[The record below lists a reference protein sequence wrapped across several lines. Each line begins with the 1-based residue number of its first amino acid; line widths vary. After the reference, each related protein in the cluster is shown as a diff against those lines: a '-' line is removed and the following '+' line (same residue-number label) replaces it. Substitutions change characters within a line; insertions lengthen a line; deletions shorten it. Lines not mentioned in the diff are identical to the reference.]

1 MFASLAKP
9 DEDIELHWLKVS
21 LQLPFTRPGRR
32 SPNSIAGHAC
42 GHTRSFREATS
53 ATERDAL
60 PWEMSQFASPPSVEL
75 RSRTCGIASGIGVL
89 ISVEP
94 CEQPPTKITLSPGQ
108 DPSSYSDLCDSSSTS
123 APKAA
128 GCAGCILAFVL
139 GGLLRRIPGLHT
151 LSPQYDVGHGI
162 GCHVSM
168 TEHC

>member
-94 CEQPPTKITLSPGQ
+94 CEQPPTKITLSPGKIPRAIRISVTHLLPVRQ
-108 DPSSYSDLCDSSSTS
+108 RPPAARDAFLRSFSVVCCAVSPASIPFLRNMMLGMAS
-123 APKAA
+123 AAM
-128 GCAGCILAFVL
+128 C
-139 GGLLRRIPGLHT
+139 R
-151 LSPQYDVGHGI
+151 
-162 GCHVSM
+162 
-168 TEHC
+168 

>member
-60 PWEMSQFASPPSVEL
+60 PLEMSQFAS
-75 RSRTCGIASGIGVL
+75 RST
-89 ISVEP
+89 P
-94 CEQPPTKITLSPGQ
+94 HLSSFAHG
-108 DPSSYSDLCDSSSTS
+108 L
-123 APKAA
+123 A
-128 GCAGCILAFVL
+128 GSP
-139 GGLLRRIPGLHT
+139 PGLA
-151 LSPQYDVGHGI
+151 Y
-162 GCHVSM
+162 
-168 TEHC
+168 